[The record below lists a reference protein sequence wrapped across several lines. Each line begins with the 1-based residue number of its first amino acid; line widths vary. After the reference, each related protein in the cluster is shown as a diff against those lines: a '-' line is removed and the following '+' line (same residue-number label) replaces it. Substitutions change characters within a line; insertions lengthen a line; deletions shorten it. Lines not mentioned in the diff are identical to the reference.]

1 MDIDSPPS
9 NSYDDLPL
17 TPAQQAGHTHLNL
30 PHFSASYPLPFRV
43 LTLVGLEILLWA
55 INLHVLTSLGVD
67 AGRALDLTED
77 DEGGL
82 LDGEETSEPQILF
95 DGDSLTGDS
104 EPSPSR
110 IIRLDSPSPTTTHI
124 RRQSHSYSHPYRQK
138 RTRKDLHGP
147 IYLSFF
153 VYSGW
158 VLLGWS
164 GFKYVSEMGGGM
176 DGARWVLVVIAAGI
190 AMGLGWRKGFIARAE
205 RMGLL
210 RYVRTPEPSAL
221 PPSTLSDNPLS
232 PSIQLVQ
239 TNPIP
244 SNTTCPFLRRRD
256 PSRHNNLV
264 RKGLG
269 RLGHLRISNI

>member
-55 INLHVLTSLGVD
+55 INLHVLTGLGVD

-95 DGDSLTGDS
+95 DGDSLTGDP

-153 VYSGW
+153 VYSAW

-210 RYVRTPEPSAL
+210 RYVRTLKPSAL
-221 PPSTLSDNPLS
+221 PSSTLSDNPLS

-244 SNTTCPFLRRRD
+244 SNPTCPFLRRRD

-269 RLGHLRISNI
+269 RLGHLRISNL